1 MQFGVCG
8 SPTTG
13 ACAALADYNYF
24 EWSVGALLKPRESE
38 GAFLAALEESRAA
51 GLPCPVVNC
60 FVPGDLKIT
69 GPAVDFAALQ
79 NYVTTAFERA
89 ARAGIE
95 VVVFGSGAARQI
107 PEGFDDG
114 EAHDQLVQ
122 FCSMIAPV
130 AALHGVVVVLEP
142 LNRQECNVLNTVG
155 ECAALVRE
163 VAHPGLRLL
172 VDAYHLLIDGD
183 SCADI
188 VANGDLL
195 RHVHI
200 ATIPNRFAPAAEPSD
215 FSQFFD
221 ALSRVGYDGRI
232 SIEGNIPFP
241 EAELPPALTLMR
253 SLAKSGV

>member
-8 SPTTG
+8 SPTAG

-38 GAFLAALEESRAA
+38 GAFLAALEESHAA
-51 GLPCPVVNC
+51 GLPCPVVNN
-60 FVPGDLKIT
+60 FVPGDLRIT

-89 ARAGIE
+89 ERAGIE
-95 VVVFGSGAARQI
+95 VIVFGSGAARKI
-107 PEGFDDG
+107 PEGFDDR
-114 EAHDQLVQ
+114 EAHDQLVR
-122 FCSMIAPV
+122 FCSMIAPI
-130 AALHGVVVVLEP
+130 AAFHGVIVVLEP
-142 LNRQECNVLNTVG
+142 LNRQDCNVLNTVG

-163 VAHPGLRLL
+163 VAHPGLSLL
-172 VDAYHLLIDGD
+172 VDAYHLLIDDD

-200 ATIPNRFAPAAEPSD
+200 ATIPHRLAPAAEPCD

-221 ALSRVGYDGRI
+221 ALDRAGYNGRI
-232 SIEGNIPFP
+232 SIEGNIPCP